1 MTPGRRCHLRR
12 GSTIFTF
19 WFGKVTFLVL
29 QSYFFGFAKLLF
41 GFSTAKICLN
51 PVLMSMNF
59 NGGVANL
66 GSSDSILIQVIQL
79 VVTGEK

>member
-1 MTPGRRCHLRR
+1 MGHGFLR
-12 GSTIFTF
+12 F

-41 GFSTAKICLN
+41 WFSTARICLN

-66 GSSDSILIQVIQL
+66 GSSDSIL
-79 VVTGEK
+79 